1 MSIRR
6 RLAPEASR
14 AAALDAARAILIV
27 DGPQALTLKAVAAR
41 IGRTHANLLH
51 HFGSAAGLQR
61 ALAERMASD
70 ITGTI
75 GQAVLAVRTGA
86 TDPRTIVDL
95 TFDAF
100 GREGAGALA
109 SWVILTGH
117 TEVLDPILD
126 AIHRLVDRLGV
137 QFGDQRFIAENT
149 LALVL
154 AALGHSML
162 GEKMAEA
169 LDLPHECA
177 REIALQQLLAAKE
190 RVSATAGSG

>member
-1 MSIRR
+1 
-6 RLAPEASR
+6 
-14 AAALDAARAILIV
+14 
-27 DGPQALTLKAVAAR
+27 
-41 IGRTHANLLH
+41 
-51 HFGSAAGLQR
+51 
-61 ALAERMASD
+61 MASD